1 MRKFFNP
8 QQMLGLSLAAVG
20 LIAAGSALAAD
31 RDIAEIHVQANG
43 AAQRVEVDMN
53 TLAEGQS
60 RQLSAN
66 TGLPAIVTRTATGL
80 TLEIAGE
87 THDIRMP
94 AVDVIH
100 LGGSIDGATKQ
111 IVMKR
116 ADAAQAAGDAERRTV
131 RVVRREGSGPL
142 DPAELEVLVAEAL
155 ADAEVAREAAALAR
169 GEAVQAGQDAR
180 KVRVIRRIERDRSEA
195 AGG

>member
-8 QQMLGLSLAAVG
+8 QQMLGLSLAAIG

-60 RQLSAN
+60 RQLSAD

-87 THDIRMP
+87 SHDIKMP
-94 AVDVIH
+94 PVEVIH
-100 LGGSIDGATKQ
+100 LGGSIDGANRQ
-111 IVMKR
+111 VVMKR
-116 ADAAQAAGDAERRTV
+116 VEGALAAGDGERRTV

-142 DPAELEVLVAEAL
+142 DHAELEVLVAEAL

-180 KVRVIRRIERDRSEA
+180 KVRVIRRIERDRSGA
-195 AGG
+195 TGG